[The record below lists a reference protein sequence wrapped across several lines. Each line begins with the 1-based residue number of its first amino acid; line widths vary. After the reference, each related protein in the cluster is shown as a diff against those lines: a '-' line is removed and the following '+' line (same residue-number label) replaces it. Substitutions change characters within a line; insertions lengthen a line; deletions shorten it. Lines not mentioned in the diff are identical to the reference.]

1 MQGKVT
7 IICKMCVLCDAFTKF
22 CLIEYNN
29 QGQMK
34 KKFFSFSDTLSP
46 PSCFSLISNRFL
58 EMCFI
63 DYNNQ
68 VRT

>member
-34 KKFFSFSDTLSP
+34 KNSSLFLTL
-46 PSCFSLISNRFL
+46 FL
-58 EMCFI
+58 HLLAL
-63 DYNNQ
+63 
-68 VRT
+68 V